1 MLAGNTSMVKITDIG
16 KGVRD
21 KERLVTAHWFN
32 PPYLI
37 PAVEAVKGAHTSSEA
52 AERTVAMHRGW
63 EGARSGPKGSARA
76 PSAWT

>member
-1 MLAGNTSMVKITDIG
+1 MLAGNTSMLKITDIG

-63 EGARSGPKGSARA
+63 EGCPFRSKRGCPGP
-76 PSAWT
+76 

>member
-16 KGVRD
+16 EGVRD

-37 PAVEAVKGAHTSSEA
+37 PAVEAVKGAQTSSRRPWKEPLPC
-52 AERTVAMHRGW
+52 TGDGK
-63 EGARSGPKGSARA
+63 GARSGPKGSARA
-76 PSAWT
+76 PRA